1 MKNYLNSKLYLFNKL
16 IKRRGDIITDENIP
30 QKKNLKNISL
40 KRNINF
46 NLIFNRSKGIE
57 LIRHKYE
64 NERQILEIRFK
75 NKNYTINLNLIGK
88 IQIKNILMAI
98 LAAHR
103 SGLEFNKVID
113 VIHKIKPVEG
123 RLEKIGKI
131 KNRSKVILDYA
142 HTPAALKMALLNIKE
157 QFPLSKVNLVF
168 GCGGVWSGIRFHNN
182 KFLFL
187 NDHLNRLFD
196 DAKKINLK
204 IHLNKKQLTKIL
216 FDTIKINKMKTD
228 VHIRLVVSRGIK
240 STPYQDPAFTISK
253 PTIVVIPE
261 YKQPQETIY
270 KKGLILKTVKTI
282 RGPHNVQDPRINSLS
297 KLNCIIAC
305 IEAKKKKADEA
316 LMFDI
321 NGNIATN
328 NSTHFFFVKN
338 NCVYTSTGQYCVK
351 GITRQKVIDLCKKNK
366 IKVYEKNFK
375 LKDVLNADEAFVTGT
390 FANIIPV
397 KKINNKIYNLN
408 NNLTTKNI
416 RELYLKLMDK

>member
-1 MKNYLNSKLYLFNKL
+1 MPSSHDY
-16 IKRRGDIITDENIP
+16 IKD
-30 QKKNLKNISL
+30 
-40 KRNINF
+40 KRN
-46 NLIFNRSKGIE
+46 
-57 LIRHKYE
+57 
-64 NERQILEIRFK
+64 Q
-75 NKNYTINLNLIGK
+75 
-88 IQIKNILMAI
+88 
-98 LAAHR
+98 
-103 SGLEFNKVID
+103 
-113 VIHKIKPVEG
+113 KIKIFINNKFYQ
-123 RLEKIGKI
+123 REKANVSVFDSGF
-131 KNRSKVILDYA
+131 
-142 HTPAALKMALLNIKE
+142 LL
-157 QFPLSKVNLVF
+157 
-168 GCGGVWSGIRFHNN
+168 GDGVWSGIRFHNN

-204 IHLNKKQLTKIL
+204 IHLSKKQLTKIL